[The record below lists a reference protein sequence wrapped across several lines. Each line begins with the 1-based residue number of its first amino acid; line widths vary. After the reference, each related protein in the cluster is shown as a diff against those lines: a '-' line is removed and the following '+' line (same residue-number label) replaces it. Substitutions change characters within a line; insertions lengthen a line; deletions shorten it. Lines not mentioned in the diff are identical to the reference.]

1 MMSLREDGV
10 EKRSLV
16 CGLWG
21 VTDRET
27 GETFLYVSWKREG
40 REGWRELRHGIQ
52 KISFYWRIPRQT
64 HLEGCSKKRLGV
76 VKELEV
82 SSGFCKRHA
91 SRSLSLFPFVRMIYA
106 G

>member
-21 VTDRET
+21 VIGKR
-27 GETFLYVSWKREG
+27 GRLFCMFLGKEKGGKAGVSCIMESKRYLLLEN
-40 REGWRELRHGIQ
+40 
-52 KISFYWRIPRQT
+52 FPPA
-64 HLEGCSKKRLGV
+64 HLEGCSKKRLGI
-76 VKELEV
+76 VKKLEV
-82 SSGFCKRHA
+82 NSGFCKRHA

-106 G
+106 GC

>member
-1 MMSLREDGV
+1 MVWREDRWCVVVGV
-10 EKRSLV
+10 IGK
-16 CGLWG
+16 
-21 VTDRET
+21 RET
-27 GETFLYVSWKREG
+27 GCMFLGKGKGGKAGVSCAMESKRY
-40 REGWRELRHGIQ
+40 L
-52 KISFYWRIPRQT
+52 F
-64 HLEGCSKKRLGV
+64 LEIFPPSMLEDSSKNRLGV

>member
-1 MMSLREDGV
+1 MVWR
-10 EKRSLV
+10 K
-16 CGLWG
+16 
-21 VTDRET
+21 DRWCVVVDVINKET
-27 GETFLYVSWKREG
+27 GDFLHVSWKREG

-52 KISFYWRIPRQT
+52 KNIFYWRISRQT
-64 HLEGCSKKRLGV
+64 YLEGCSKKRLGI

>member
-1 MMSLREDGV
+1 MVLRKDRWCVVVGV
-10 EKRSLV
+10 IDK
-16 CGLWG
+16 
-21 VTDRET
+21 ET
-27 GETFLYVSWKREG
+27 GDFLHVSWKREG
-40 REGWRELRHGIQ
+40 REGWRELRHGIK
-52 KISFYWRIPRQT
+52 KISFTGEFPAT
-64 HLEGCSKKRLGV
+64 HLEGCLKKRLGV